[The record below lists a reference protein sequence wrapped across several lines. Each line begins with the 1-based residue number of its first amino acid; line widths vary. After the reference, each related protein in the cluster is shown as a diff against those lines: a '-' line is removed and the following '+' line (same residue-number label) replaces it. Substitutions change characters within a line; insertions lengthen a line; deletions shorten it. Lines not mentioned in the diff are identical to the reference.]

1 VKILVCGDRN
11 WTHREYLEQVLI
23 ALGCEYGYP
32 YTIIQGGARG
42 ADTMA
47 FYFARDRGLLCET
60 YRAEWT
66 LYGRAAGAI
75 RNAEMLKD
83 GKPDLVVAFH
93 NDLENSKGTK
103 NMVSI
108 ARKAGVPVRVFTSNG
123 EV

>member
-1 VKILVCGDRN
+1 MKILVCGDRDWSN
-11 WTHREYLEQVLI
+11 EEYLEQVLI
-23 ALGCEYGYP
+23 ALGTEYGVP

-47 FYFARDRGLLCET
+47 YYFAQRWNLPCET

-75 RNAEMLKD
+75 RNREMLTD

-93 NDLENSKGTK
+93 DDLENSKGTK
-103 NMVSI
+103 NMVNI
-108 ARKAGVPVRVFTSNG
+108 AHKAGVPVRVFTSNG